1 MDGSI
6 EASKSGLVR
15 ALAVLDHVKSKA
27 PETLGVTQ
35 IARELDLPKA
45 VAYRILKDF
54 AIAGYLTFDAESKLY
69 GLGPKAFALGLTAL
83 RSLDIPTVARPHME
97 ELVRLTSETA
107 TLSIRQ
113 GWSRVYLDQV
123 EAPREIRMSVAL
135 GSRHSLHAGS
145 SSKAILA
152 AMSDSEI
159 SAFFEMAGSLALTES
174 GVELGELRADIAV
187 IRSRGY
193 AVSLG
198 ERQAGAGSVAAP
210 LYTVS
215 GTVWG
220 SISLCGPRNR
230 FHADACAENGQLV
243 AAAAREISGGL
254 TPFSSVPLGVRQ

>member
-1 MDGSI
+1 MDEAT

-15 ALAVLDHVKSKA
+15 ALVVLDHVKSKS
-27 PETLGVTQ
+27 PEALGVTQ
-35 IARELDLPKA
+35 IARDLNLPKA

-54 AIAGYLTFDAESKLY
+54 ATAGYLTFDSESKLY
-69 GLGPKAFALGLTAL
+69 GLGQQAVALGLTAL
-83 RSLDIPTVARPHME
+83 RSMDIPTVARPYME
-97 ELVRLTSETA
+97 ELVRKTSETA

-152 AMSDSEI
+152 AMSDAEI
-159 SAFFEMAGSLALTES
+159 SAFFDMAGNLALTEN
-174 GVELGELRADIAV
+174 GVELGDLRADIGAT
-187 IRSRGY
+187 RTRGY

-210 LYTVS
+210 LYTLS

-220 SISLCGPRNR
+220 SLSLCGPRNR
-230 FHADACAENGQLV
+230 FHADACAENGPLV
-243 AAAAREISGGL
+243 VAAAREISGGL
-254 TPFSSVPLGVRQ
+254 ALPTVATAVRV

>member
-1 MDGSI
+1 MDGSAG
-6 EASKSGLVR
+6 ASRSGLVR
-15 ALAVLDHVKSKA
+15 ALMVLDHIRSKS
-27 PETLGVTQ
+27 PEALGVTQ
-35 IARELDLPKA
+35 IARELSLPKA

-54 AIAGYLTFDAESKLY
+54 ATAGFLSFDEESKLY
-69 GLGPKAFALGLTAL
+69 VLGRQSFALGLTAL
-83 RSLDIPTVARPHME
+83 RSLDVPTIARPYME
-97 ELVRLTSETA
+97 ELVRMTSETA

-123 EAPREIRMSVAL
+123 ESPREIRMSVAL

-174 GVELGELRADIAV
+174 GVELSALRADIAV
-187 IRSRGY
+187 IRKRGY
-193 AVSLG
+193 AMSLG
-198 ERQAGAGSVAAP
+198 ERQAGAGSVASP

-215 GTVWG
+215 GAVWG

-230 FHADACAENGQLV
+230 FHADACAEYGQLV
-243 AAAAREISGGL
+243 AAAAREISGGATSFNPASL
-254 TPFSSVPLGVRQ
+254 AAKN